1 VPWSGYDLINAFNA
15 WKRGEE
21 AGRVF
26 VVATDGVISK
36 QVTGLAWRQ
45 KVSAQV
51 FEEAAVDLGR
61 SLAAYGR
68 AKQGAHGG
76 RRLGFPRRK
85 RKGRCRDSFRLR
97 NKRQSGGYLIR
108 VGDGPLRSVT
118 LPTIGR
124 VRVHDDTRRLRQ
136 LLRPRA
142 QIDPATGEEQVAPRA
157 KILFATIARR
167 GTRWYVSL
175 NVHATDLHPGRGH
188 QPCPEREAGG
198 YVGVD
203 VGLVASRSR
212 QDPTEPRSGAGRPTI
227 PCPAG
232 FAGYSAVP
240 APCRERSAAP
250 GTTERPPG
258 GFDVSTPGLPTPA
271 AASSMRSRAT

>member
-1 VPWSGYDLINAFNA
+1 MSGTTRNPRPSG
-15 WKRGEE
+15 RG
-21 AGRVF
+21 G
-26 VVATDGVISK
+26 S
-36 QVTGLAWRQ
+36 Q
-45 KVSAQV
+45 
-51 FEEAAVDLGR
+51 
-61 SLAAYGR
+61 
-68 AKQGAHGG
+68 
-76 RRLGFPRRK
+76 
-85 RKGRCRDSFRLR
+85 
-97 NKRQSGGYLIR
+97 LIR

-232 FAGYSAVP
+232 FAGSSAVP

-271 AASSMRSRAT
+271 AASSMRSRATWSRTTPCWPSRTLPSTILSATTALPAPSGTPLGPSSPVSSPTRPSGWGWISWCATVGSRQVGPALGAAPSRCE